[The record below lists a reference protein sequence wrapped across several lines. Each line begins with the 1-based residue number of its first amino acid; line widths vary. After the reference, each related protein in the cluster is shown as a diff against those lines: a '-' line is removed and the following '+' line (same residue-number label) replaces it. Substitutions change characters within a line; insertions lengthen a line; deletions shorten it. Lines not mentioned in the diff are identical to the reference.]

1 MKRNLLIKGFV
12 LPLALGLVFGVAF
25 FFFVS
30 SSLTNYAEKAVGE
43 IAYFDSDENAKNN
56 ETVGSMTFGESALD
70 IRLDCDYSYMIN
82 SACLR
87 HGSLPD
93 KSAVGYYYVLE
104 KDADGIKFQPI
115 NMSYDG
121 RNYAYKY
128 VASLEFENESE
139 LFSASLPISRGAV
152 VYYQNTAD
160 YGIKDGYTALVFEEA
175 E

>member
-1 MKRNLLIKGFV
+1 MKRNLLIKGFI

-43 IAYFDSDENAKNN
+43 IAYFDFDENAKNN
-56 ETVGSMTFGESALD
+56 EIVGSMTFGESALD
-70 IRLDCDYSYMIN
+70 IRLDCDYSFLIN
-82 SACLR
+82 SASLT
-87 HGSLPD
+87 HGFLPD
-93 KSAVGYYYVLE
+93 KSTVGYYYVLE
-104 KDADGIKFQPI
+104 KDVDGIESQPL
-115 NMSYDG
+115 NVSYDG

-139 LFSASLPISRGAV
+139 VFSALLPISRGAV
-152 VYYQNTAD
+152 VYYQNTAG
-160 YGIKDGYTALVFEEA
+160 YGLKGGYTALVFEEA

>member
-1 MKRNLLIKGFV
+1 MKRNLLIKGFI

-43 IAYFDSDENAKNN
+43 IAYFDFDENAKNN
-56 ETVGSMTFGESALD
+56 ETVGCMTFGESALD
-70 IRLDCDYSYMIN
+70 IRLDCDNSFLIN
-82 SACLR
+82 SASLT

-93 KSAVGYYYVLE
+93 KSTVGYYYVLE
-104 KDADGIKFQPI
+104 KDVDGIKSQPL
-115 NMSYDG
+115 NVSYDG
-121 RNYAYKY
+121 GNYAYKY

-139 LFSASLPISRGAV
+139 VFSTSLPISRGAV

-160 YGIKDGYTALVFEEA
+160 YGLKGGYTAIVFEEA

>member
-1 MKRNLLIKGFV
+1 MKRNLLIKGFI
-12 LPLALGLVFGVAF
+12 LPLALGLVFGAAF

-43 IAYFDSDENAKNN
+43 IAYFDFDENAKNN

-70 IRLDCDYSYMIN
+70 IRLDCDYSFLIN
-82 SACLR
+82 SASLT

-93 KSAVGYYYVLE
+93 KSTVGYYYVLE
-104 KDADGIKFQPI
+104 KDVDGIKSQPL
-115 NMSYDG
+115 NVSYDG

-128 VASLEFENESE
+128 FASLEFENESE
-139 LFSASLPISRGAV
+139 VFSALLPISRGAV

-160 YGIKDGYTALVFEEA
+160 YGLKGGYTALVFEEA

>member
-70 IRLDCDYSYMIN
+70 IRLDCDYSFLIN
-82 SACLR
+82 SASLT

-93 KSAVGYYYVLE
+93 KSAVG
-104 KDADGIKFQPI
+104 
-115 NMSYDG
+115 
-121 RNYAYKY
+121 
-128 VASLEFENESE
+128 
-139 LFSASLPISRGAV
+139 
-152 VYYQNTAD
+152 
-160 YGIKDGYTALVFEEA
+160 
-175 E
+175 

>member
-1 MKRNLLIKGFV
+1 MKRNLLIKGFI

-43 IAYFDSDENAKNN
+43 IAYFDFDENAKNN
-56 ETVGSMTFGESALD
+56 ETVGSMTFGESVLD
-70 IRLDCDYSYMIN
+70 IRLDCDYSFLIN
-82 SACLR
+82 SASLT

-93 KSAVGYYYVLE
+93 ESGVGYYYVLE
-104 KDADGIKFQPI
+104 KDVDGIKSQPL
-115 NMSYDG
+115 NVSYDG

-139 LFSASLPISRGAV
+139 VFSASLPISRGAV

-160 YGIKDGYTALVFEEA
+160 YGLKDGYTALVFEEA

>member
-1 MKRNLLIKGFV
+1 MKRNLLIKGFI

-30 SSLTNYAEKAVGE
+30 SSLTNYAEKTVGE
-43 IAYFDSDENAKNN
+43 IAYFDFDENAKNN

-70 IRLDCDYSYMIN
+70 IRLDCDYSFLIN
-82 SACLR
+82 SASLT

-93 KSAVGYYYVLE
+93 KSGVGYYYVLE
-104 KDADGIKFQPI
+104 KDVDGIKSQPL
-115 NMSYDG
+115 NVSYDG

-139 LFSASLPISRGAV
+139 VLSASLPISRGAV

-160 YGIKDGYTALVFEEA
+160 YGLKGGYTALVFEEA

>member
-1 MKRNLLIKGFV
+1 MKRNLLIKGFI

-43 IAYFDSDENAKNN
+43 IAYFDFDENAKNN
-56 ETVGSMTFGESALD
+56 EIVGSMTFGESALD
-70 IRLDCDYSYMIN
+70 IRLDCDYSFLIN
-82 SACLR
+82 SASLT

-93 KSAVGYYYVLE
+93 KSGVGYYYVLE
-104 KDADGIKFQPI
+104 KDVDGIKSQPL
-115 NMSYDG
+115 NVSYDG

-139 LFSASLPISRGAV
+139 VFSALLPISGGAV

-160 YGIKDGYTALVFEEA
+160 YGLKGGYTALVFEEA

>member
-1 MKRNLLIKGFV
+1 MKRNLLIKGFI

-43 IAYFDSDENAKNN
+43 ISYFDFDENAKNN
-56 ETVGSMTFGESALD
+56 ETVGSMTFGEYALD
-70 IRLDCDYSYMIN
+70 IRLDCDYSFLIN
-82 SACLR
+82 SASLT

-93 KSAVGYYYVLE
+93 KSTVGYYYVLE
-104 KDADGIKFQPI
+104 KDVDGIKSQPL
-115 NMSYDG
+115 NVSYDG
-121 RNYAYKY
+121 GNYAYKY

-139 LFSASLPISRGAV
+139 VFSASLPISRGAV

-160 YGIKDGYTALVFEEA
+160 YGLKGGYTALVFEEA

>member
-1 MKRNLLIKGFV
+1 MKRNLLIKGFI

-43 IAYFDSDENAKNN
+43 IAYFDFDENAKNN

-70 IRLDCDYSYMIN
+70 IRLDCDYSFLIN
-82 SACLR
+82 SASLTY
-87 HGSLPD
+87 GSLPD
-93 KSAVGYYYVLE
+93 KSTVGYYYVLE
-104 KDADGIKFQPI
+104 KDVDGIKSQPL
-115 NMSYDG
+115 NVSYDG

-128 VASLEFENESE
+128 VASLQFENESE
-139 LFSASLPISRGAV
+139 VFSALLPISRGAV

-160 YGIKDGYTALVFEEA
+160 YGLKGGYTALVFEEA

>member
-1 MKRNLLIKGFV
+1 MKRSLLIKGLI

-30 SSLTNYAEKAVGE
+30 SSQTNYAEDAVGD
-43 IAYFDSDENAKNN
+43 IAYFDSSETAANN
-56 ETVGSMTFGESALD
+56 ESVGSMTFGESALD

-82 SACLR
+82 TASLK

-93 KSAVGYYYVLE
+93 KSSIGYYYVLE
-104 KDADGIKFQPI
+104 KDVENIKSRPLKL
-115 NMSYDG
+115 SYDG
-121 RNYAYKY
+121 KNYTYKY
-128 VASLEFENESE
+128 VDSLGFDNESE
-139 LFSASLPISRGAV
+139 LYSASLPVSRGVV

-160 YGIKDGYTALVFEEA
+160 YGLKGGYTALVFEEA

>member
-1 MKRNLLIKGFV
+1 MKRNLLIKGFI

-43 IAYFDSDENAKNN
+43 IAYFDFDENAKNN

-70 IRLDCDYSYMIN
+70 IRLDCDYSFLIN
-82 SACLR
+82 SASLT

-93 KSAVGYYYVLE
+93 KLTVGYYYVLE
-104 KDADGIKFQPI
+104 KDVDGIKSQPL
-115 NMSYDG
+115 NVSYDG

-139 LFSASLPISRGAV
+139 VFSASLPISRGAV

-160 YGIKDGYTALVFEEA
+160 YGLKDGYTALVFEEA

>member
-1 MKRNLLIKGFV
+1 MKRNLLIKGFI

-43 IAYFDSDENAKNN
+43 IAYFDFDENAKNN

-70 IRLDCDYSYMIN
+70 IRLDCDYSFLIN
-82 SACLR
+82 SASLT

-93 KSAVGYYYVLE
+93 KSTVGYYYVLE
-104 KDADGIKFQPI
+104 KDVYGIKSQPL
-115 NMSYDG
+115 NVSYDG
-121 RNYAYKY
+121 GNYAYKY

-139 LFSASLPISRGAV
+139 LFSASLPVSGGAV

-160 YGIKDGYTALVFEEA
+160 YGLKGRYTALVFEEA

>member
-1 MKRNLLIKGFV
+1 MKRNLLIKGFI

-30 SSLTNYAEKAVGE
+30 SSLTNYAEKVVGE
-43 IAYFDSDENAKNN
+43 IAYFDFDENAKNN

-70 IRLDCDYSYMIN
+70 IRLDCDYSFLIN
-82 SACLR
+82 SASLT

-93 KSAVGYYYVLE
+93 KSTVGYYYVLE
-104 KDADGIKFQPI
+104 KDVDGIKSQPL
-115 NMSYDG
+115 NVSYDG

-139 LFSASLPISRGAV
+139 VFSALLPASRGAV
-152 VYYQNTAD
+152 IYYQNTAD
-160 YGIKDGYTALVFEEA
+160 YGLKGGYTALVFEEA